1 MAAALSK
8 TIHGPPGARCSPTLR
23 PQGRLQPR
31 GATHLRFRRRPQ
43 PVTAQSDAGASV
55 QPYESLQP
63 DTAAVQAAA
72 AAPAAAPPAA
82 AAPQL
87 QSKQQRLAEVLRFCL
102 PVVLVPLVSK
112 LCAVCSNAV
121 NVGMMHTAMH
131 TVRPHPAA
139 HPQRSD
145 LAGRSDHEP
154 HRHHLPGPHGHI
166 PGAGGAGARLPAAH
180 IQVRLL
186 VAACICHDTWC
197 DVHLP
202 LLSAPTCCC

>member
-8 TIHGPPGARCSPTLR
+8 AIHGPSGARCSPTLR

-31 GATHLRFRRRPQ
+31 AATHLRCRRRPQ
-43 PVTAQSDAGASV
+43 PVTAQNGDGA
-55 QPYESLQP
+55 PMRPDEALQP
-63 DTAAVQAAA
+63 DTAAAAEQA
-72 AAPAAAPPAA
+72 AAPAAAPPAP

-102 PVVLVPLVSK
+102 PVVLVPLVRKS
-112 LCAVCSNAV
+112 CALCSNAV

-131 TVRPHPAA
+131 TMRPHPAA

-145 LAGRSDHEP
+145 LAGGSDHEP

-180 IQVRLL
+180 IQVRLR
-186 VAACICHDTWC
+186 VAARICHDPWC
-197 DVHLP
+197 YVHLP
-202 LLSAPTCCC
+202 